1 MMNQRQL
8 FRFLRNEQMRGCG
21 NGGWAAFRRFFRF
34 RLTKGSDC
42 DIIAMLSGCGAVGS
56 ALPWGGRGRPFKS
69 GHSDQSAEP
78 TAVIAP
84 MLLAWEL
91 LVFLPHADSARAL
104 SASSIYNCI
113 STCADRHG
121 CFFAAGKGW
130 IRLKQTILRAFRS
143 EPK

>member
-1 MMNQRQL
+1 MQY
-8 FRFLRNEQMRGCG
+8 
-21 NGGWAAFRRFFRF
+21 FFEKNF
-34 RLTKGSDC
+34 KKRLTNIKKR
-42 DIIAMLSGCGAVGS
+42 DIIYNVDCGERKTSGCGAVGS

-91 LVFLPHADSARAL
+91 LAFLPHADSAQAL

>member
-1 MMNQRQL
+1 MSMMNQRQL

-69 GHSDQSAEP
+69 GHSDHAGSARSERLPCFAAWEFFAFLCPADAAQAGGFCNNRASKQSA
-78 TAVIAP
+78 
-84 MLLAWEL
+84 LAEQC
-91 LVFLPHADSARAL
+91 RAL
-104 SASSIYNCI
+104 FVCPQHMRKTVLQAV
-113 STCADRHG
+113 
-121 CFFAAGKGW
+121 
-130 IRLKQTILRAFRS
+130 
-143 EPK
+143 P